1 MVIWMPQLG
10 STRQIG
16 LDITLKGVLN
26 VVGSAIAGAEEVRAE
41 FFALRLWDVLLSS
54 QPCNNRQSYGQM
66 DVAVVFSMS
75 ERFRNNLGKNSDSSG
90 RMLYSREKWIGLDYI
105 ASENVI
111 GRAVRL
117 SCRPG
122 LQPTGI

>member
-1 MVIWMPQLG
+1 
-10 STRQIG
+10 
-16 LDITLKGVLN
+16 
-26 VVGSAIAGAEEVRAE
+26 
-41 FFALRLWDVLLSS
+41 
-54 QPCNNRQSYGQM
+54 M

-122 LQPTGI
+122 LQPTGIRPGLSVSGDRFNFDPASGRV